1 MLSTTVSSGVAR
13 DRDAE
18 PQQFHDRNFEV
29 ASISETDDVT
39 STCPAKSLGSV
50 STAVLSHSSIPCISA
65 GLGNLNLS
73 SQPREVNDERS
84 ADSPK
89 IKCGRSSRR
98 SFIHPSPPATY
109 ISEINRTPATLPSTC
124 DPWHGVQSSPYLP
137 GIRRKSFI
145 FGEYSPSTI
154 DISDEMRG
162 NSRRLMISTFMILL
176 YSILTLHYIISI
188 RPCLSNPIR
197 LLRRSRPRS
206 DVTTCETS

>member
-1 MLSTTVSSGVAR
+1 MLSTSESSGVAR

-18 PQQFHDRNFEV
+18 PQHLHDRNFEV
-29 ASISETDDVT
+29 ASETDDVT

-50 STAVLSHSSIPCISA
+50 STTVPAQNSIPCTTA
-65 GLGNLNLS
+65 GLVNLNLS
-73 SQPREVNDERS
+73 SQTCDVNDERS

-89 IKCGRSSRR
+89 IKCGRISRR

-109 ISEINRTPATLPSTC
+109 ISEICRYPATLPSTC
-124 DPWHGVQSSPYLP
+124 DPWHGVQLAPYLP

-162 NSRRLMISTFMILL
+162 NSRRLMITTFMIPL
-176 YSILTLHYIISI
+176 YSILTSHDIISI
-188 RPCLSNPIR
+188 RRCLSIPIR
-197 LLRRSRPRS
+197 PLRRSRPRS
-206 DVTTCETS
+206 NVTTC

>member
-1 MLSTTVSSGVAR
+1 MLSATESSGVAR

-18 PQQFHDRNFEV
+18 PQHPHDRNFEV
-29 ASISETDDVT
+29 ASSSETDDVT

-50 STAVLSHSSIPCISA
+50 STAVLTQSSIPCISA
-65 GLGNLNLS
+65 GLVKLNLS

-98 SFIHPSPPATY
+98 SFIRPSPPATY
-109 ISEINRTPATLPSTC
+109 MSEIGRSPATIPSTC
-124 DPWHGVQSSPYLP
+124 DPWHGVQLTPYLP

-154 DISDEMRG
+154 DISDEMKG
-162 NSRRLMISTFMILL
+162 NSMRLMIITSMVL
-176 YSILTLHYIISI
+176 YTQF
-188 RPCLSNPIR
+188 
-197 LLRRSRPRS
+197 
-206 DVTTCETS
+206 